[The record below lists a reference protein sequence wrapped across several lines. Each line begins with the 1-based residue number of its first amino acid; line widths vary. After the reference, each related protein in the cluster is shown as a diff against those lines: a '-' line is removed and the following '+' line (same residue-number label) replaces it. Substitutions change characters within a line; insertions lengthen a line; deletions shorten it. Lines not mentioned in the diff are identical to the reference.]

1 MKTPTKGVKFSSR
14 AYLDLLWWQ
23 ENQPKTAAKIERL
36 ITSAYLDPLS
46 GIGKPEQLKHD
57 LSGWYS
63 RRINIQDRMIYTVTE
78 DGYLYILSVRYHY

>member
-1 MKTPTKGVKFSSR
+1 MKNPTRGVKFSSK
-14 AYLDLLWWQ
+14 AYSEFQWWQ
-23 ENQPKTAAKIERL
+23 QNHPVTAVKIERL
-36 ITSAYLDPLS
+36 IAAAYENPVT
-46 GIGKPEQLKHD
+46 GIGKPEPLKHD